1 MEETQ
6 EESLVAFGKRVIV
19 KPEERKTK
27 TASGLQI
34 PDNMTEQPMRG
45 VVVSSG
51 VDTIVPGATIIYGR
65 YCGAKVKF
73 KNEELVILNEEDVL
87 AVVQYKTEESEPTY
101 KYTVFSY
108 EK

>member
-1 MEETQ
+1 MEELQ
-6 EESLVAFGKRVIV
+6 EESLSAFGKRVIV

-34 PDNMTEQPMRG
+34 PDNMTEKPMRG

-51 VDTIVPGATIIYGR
+51 VDTILIGATIIYGR

-87 AVVQYKTEESEPTY
+87 AIVQYAANTET
-101 KYTVFSY
+101 KNTHNTLFSD